1 MFSDISKVCEDMD
14 VRLVGVN
21 MKSADMEYVNVTIT
35 VAITGTHQIQRLLIA
50 LRNVPGIDKVYR
62 TRS

>member
-1 MFSDISKVCEDMD
+1 MD

-21 MKSADMEYVNVTIT
+21 MKPADMEYVNVTIT

-50 LRNVPGIDKVYR
+50 LRNVSGIDKVYR
-62 TRS
+62 TKS